1 MSELDKLT
9 TTISSSFTDIKVV
22 TMPITLEDLI
32 KNVSLYLNLGV
43 EEIAKLREGVLAE
56 KNKSSQ
62 FAKVLLET
70 IVLFLDK
77 NTIDTSDKT
86 QEAIFIQNKKI
97 VKDLLFN
104 NIQLTSHYTIDD
116 SEFKLILLGKLI
128 QSLYDRRKQ

>member
-9 TTISSSFTDIKVV
+9 TTISSSFTDRKVV

-32 KNVSLYLNLGV
+32 KNVSSYLNLGV

-62 FAKVLLET
+62 FTKVLLET

-128 QSLYDRRKQ
+128 QSLYDRRTQ